1 MSVGET
7 QGRLLGA
14 AAATTTAA
22 APAAATTAAA
32 ALELGP
38 GGRWG
43 LVWSPRPPE
52 LPLPPPRHTQV
63 SLEWRERFPSDG
75 PICDAVAV
83 SAAAFERT
91 R

>member
-1 MSVGET
+1 MSAGET
-7 QGRLLGA
+7 QGRLLVAASA
-14 AAATTTAA
+14 AAAA
-22 APAAATTAAA
+22 AAA
-32 ALELGP
+32 ALEPGP

-63 SLEWRERFPSDG
+63 PLGWRECFPSDG
-75 PICDAVAV
+75 PICDTVAV
-83 SAAAFERT
+83 SAAASKRT